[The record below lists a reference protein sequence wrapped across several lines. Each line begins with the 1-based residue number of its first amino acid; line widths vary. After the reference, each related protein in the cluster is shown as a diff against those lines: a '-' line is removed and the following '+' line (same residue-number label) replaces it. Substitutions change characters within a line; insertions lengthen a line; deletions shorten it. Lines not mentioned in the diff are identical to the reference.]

1 VAGGRGLTATLGEP
15 CLDMGILSRLEK
27 AEVLDRGVDP
37 LRKAAQWLRPQP
49 VRDVLHGVWLGH
61 PVHPMLVQGAVG
73 AWMSA
78 GVLDLW
84 PGTDRASRRLLAFG
98 LMTSAP
104 AVLAGLADWS
114 EQHEQQMRVGVVHAL
129 ANGTA
134 LGLYGASLAAGT
146 ETKGKMLR
154 YAGLGVASLGALL
167 GGHISFHQAGGANHA
182 ESVPH
187 LVPSGWQELGRL
199 AELPEGEPVRR
210 MLGEVPLLVVRRGE
224 DADVLADQCSHLSG
238 PLSEGEVSDGCV
250 TCPWHGSVFRLSD
263 GGVVHGP
270 ATAPQP
276 AFETDVRDGVL
287 HVCLPGA
294 G

>member
-1 VAGGRGLTATLGEP
+1 
-15 CLDMGILSRLEK
+15 MGILSRLEK
-27 AEVLDRGVDP
+27 AEILDRAVAPG
-37 LRKAAQWLRPQP
+37 RKAATWLRPKA

-84 PGTDRASRRLLAFG
+84 PGNDRAARRLVTFG
-98 LMTSAP
+98 LVTSAP
-104 AVLAGLADWS
+104 AVLAGVADWS

-129 ANGTA
+129 TNGTA
-134 LGLYGASLAAGT
+134 IGLYGASLAARS
-146 ETKGKMLR
+146 ETNGKALR
-154 YAGLGVASLGALL
+154 YAGLAVASLGALL

-182 ESVPH
+182 EAVPH
-187 LVPSGWQELGRL
+187 LVGSGWHELG
-199 AELPEGEPVRR
+199 AIEELPDGRPMRV
-210 MLGEVPLLVVRRGE
+210 MLGEVPLLVVRRGG

-238 PLSEGEVSDGCV
+238 PLSGGELSDGCI

-263 GGVVHGP
+263 GTVVHGP

-276 AFETDVRDGVL
+276 AFATDVRDGVL
-287 HVCLPGA
+287 RVCLPGA

>member
-1 VAGGRGLTATLGEP
+1 
-15 CLDMGILSRLEK
+15 MGILSRLEK
-27 AEVLDRGVDP
+27 AEVLDRAVAPGQ
-37 LRKAAQWLRPQP
+37 KAARWLRPQP
-49 VRDVLHGVWLGH
+49 VRDALHGVWLGH

-84 PGTDRASRRLLAFG
+84 PGTDRAARRLVAFG
-98 LMTSAP
+98 LLTSAP
-104 AVLAGLADWS
+104 AVLAGAADWS

-134 LGLYGASLAAGT
+134 IGLYGASLAARS
-146 ETKGKMLR
+146 ETKGKALR
-154 YAGLGVASLGALL
+154 YAGLAVASLGALL

-182 ESVPH
+182 EAVPH
-187 LVPSGWQELGRL
+187 LVEPGWHDLG
-199 AELPEGEPVRR
+199 AIEELPDGRPVRV
-210 MLGEVPLLVVRRGE
+210 MLGEVPLLVVRRGG

-238 PLSEGEVSDGCV
+238 PLSDGELGDGCV

-263 GGVVHGP
+263 GAVVHGP

-276 AFETDVRDGVL
+276 AFMSDVRDGVL
-287 HVCLPGA
+287 RVCLPGA